1 MAAIPG
7 RHPHAS
13 CRREEAIVEGP
24 WPFGA
29 LHGLTKSAREVG
41 LMQWVLLVSI
51 LVVVSGYLVGQ
62 FLSGTMAGEG
72 EGSIQD
78 TATPETGSDREL
90 KAA

>member
-1 MAAIPG
+1 
-7 RHPHAS
+7 
-13 CRREEAIVEGP
+13 
-24 WPFGA
+24 
-29 LHGLTKSAREVG
+29 
-41 LMQWVLLVSI
+41 MQWVLLVSI